1 MQTSEYVFY
10 SGSVEQ
16 TQALAEALAH
26 KLTGGAVITLSG
38 DLGAGKTSFVQGLA
52 RGLGVKRNVNSP
64 TFTIIKEYQGTQ
76 FPLYHIDAYRLEDET
91 EDFGLEEYVYGD
103 GVTVI
108 EWPERIAS
116 HLPEEHLHIRIEK
129 RGETERNI
137 YLIPHGERFVKLVKE
152 VLA

>member
-1 MQTSEYVFY
+1 MQTYEHVVY
-10 SGSVEQ
+10 SHSVGH
-16 TQALAEALAH
+16 TQALAEALAD
-26 KLTGGAVITLSG
+26 KLTGGEVITLSG

-52 RGLGVKRNVNSP
+52 RGLGITRKVNSP
-64 TFTIIKEYQGTQ
+64 TFTIIKEYQGSQ

-91 EDFGLEEYVYGD
+91 EDVGFEEYIYGD

-108 EWPERIAS
+108 EWPERIAPY
-116 HLPEEHLHIRIEK
+116 LPEARLHIRIEK

-137 YLIPHGERFVKLVKE
+137 YLLPHGERFVKLVKE